1 MTKGIY
7 AYFDKQMN
15 EIVYVGKDSRI
26 DINKRHKAHHRSTE
40 YDSQQ
45 INRLVQN
52 NPKRYVYGVIYE
64 CPQHLDEVDLNGLE
78 MQYIEALNPKFNF
91 TGGGEGMV
99 GYKHSLEARKKIS
112 EAKKKNNP
120 SYNVDNLIKISKTK
134 QNKSGYFRVQK
145 NKSHNCKQG
154 FIWRYCYKERGK
166 RKSINALNLDDLELK
181 VLEHGLPWINI
192 EKEENDKR

>member
-1 MTKGIY
+1 MRGIY
-7 AYFDKQMN
+7 AYYDTVKD
-15 EIVYVGKDSRI
+15 EIVYVGKDSHIER
-26 DINKRHKAHHRSTE
+26 DLRHKQHHQSSNYNEQT
-40 YDSQQ
+40 
-45 INRLVQN
+45 INRVLQDN
-52 NPKRYVYGVIYE
+52 KGRYDYKRIYV
-64 CPQHLDEVDLNGLE
+64 CPPHLDEVDLNALE

>member
-52 NPKRYVYGVIYE
+52 NPKRYVYGVLYE
-64 CPQHLDEVDLNGLE
+64 CPPHLDEVDLNGLE

-91 TGGGEGMV
+91 TGGGEG
-99 GYKHSLEARKKIS
+99 
-112 EAKKKNNP
+112 
-120 SYNVDNLIKISKTK
+120 
-134 QNKSGYFRVQK
+134 
-145 NKSHNCKQG
+145 
-154 FIWRYCYKERGK
+154 
-166 RKSINALNLDDLELK
+166 
-181 VLEHGLPWINI
+181 INI
-192 EKEENDKR
+192 L